1 MDMIDL
7 QVARWNSLAKGLC
20 FALLGLLLNVGCASV
35 NREAES
41 DLIIPIQERD
51 GVIAKPVSKSGEF
64 VLGPG
69 DEITILVYRQADLT
83 RKIKVLPDG
92 MISYPFVGELAVSG
106 MTLTELRR
114 ILTKEL
120 NQYFHQPQVAIEMTT
135 LRSPKVTVLGEVKTP
150 GSFVIE
156 TPMSVIDAVSVAG
169 GTTIDAKKSSILLLR
184 HTSGSLIVKKVDLEA
199 SLQAAEGR
207 YAMGVQSGDVVYV
220 PRSFIADLNRYMQTV
235 SNIISPLVFAEFG
248 IVLGPQMLDA
258 LKGNSVGASTAI
270 APR

>member
-1 MDMIDL
+1 M
-7 QVARWNSLAKGLC
+7 QVLC
-20 FALLGLLLNVGCASV
+20 FVLLGMLLNAGCASV
-35 NREAES
+35 KKEAES
-41 DLIIPIQERD
+41 GLVIPVQERD

-92 MISYPFVGELAVSG
+92 IISYPFVGELTVSG
-106 MTLTELRR
+106 MTLTEFRR

-120 NQYFHQPQVAIEMTT
+120 SQYFHDPQVAIEMTT
-135 LRSPKVTVLGEVKTP
+135 LKSPKVTVLGEVKTP

-156 TPMSVIDAVSVAG
+156 TPMSVIDALSVAG

-184 HTSGSLIVKKVDLEA
+184 HTHGSLIVKKVDLEA

-235 SNIISPLVFAEFG
+235 SNVITPLVFAEFG

-258 LKGNSVGASTAI
+258 LRGTTVGGATAAI